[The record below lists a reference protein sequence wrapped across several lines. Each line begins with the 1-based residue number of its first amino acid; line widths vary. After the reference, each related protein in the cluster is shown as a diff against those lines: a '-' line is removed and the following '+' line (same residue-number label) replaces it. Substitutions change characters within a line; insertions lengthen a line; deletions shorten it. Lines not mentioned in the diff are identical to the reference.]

1 MTFKTKVRYL
11 KIIHTHKQIDTSLK
25 ENAPYISKSRIFEL
39 TARRLLAKERMNL
52 SRPTFYRALKCEK
65 KLLREEPFLK

>member
-1 MTFKTKVRYL
+1 MNFKTKVRYL

-39 TARRLLAKERMNL
+39 TAR
-52 SRPTFYRALKCEK
+52 SYQRAYELKPSYILQGAEM
-65 KLLREEPFLK
+65 